1 MIGEFKFSMAGL
13 KASSFFVPDG
23 LNSRFKGPEMCFPK
37 SHEEHWCKNKRE
49 KIAIYVKIKVKKA

>member
-1 MIGEFKFSMAGL
+1 MAGL